1 MTLSR
6 EHSLKTR
13 FRTLYPEYANRLNG
27 LTGDEFNTVHN
38 QLIEEAKA
46 NLAKSMKE
54 AGLTLDIPAENIDQT
69 CCMVLSADQYNK
81 LISATGDDIKNQL
94 HVILDGVER
103 LKGMEKDEAGLV
115 TAQILLSGALS
126 IGILSTSSV
135 IAKLIEGAVEAVAAF
150 AGVTTAT
157 VGVVCAIVALV
168 VVAVLIPIIYFM
180 QKPANCIVLV
190 INETEHEL
198 LFDCD
203 YNVHGKPTLITSP
216 LKPCVVIPGVSKYP
230 VAGFFATE
238 KVSNALY
245 GTQYGFTLDCGST
258 GTKISFGVEC
268 PLTSI
273 YEDNNCYCSFSD
285 NAEQAANN
293 TADKNVQFFEDSK
306 NGIKASIRCHS
317 GAGSIAY
324 YIARV
329 YK

>member
-6 EHSLKTR
+6 EYSLKAK
-13 FRTLYPEYANRLNG
+13 FRNLYPEYADRLNG
-27 LTGDEFNTVHN
+27 LTGDSFNAVHN
-38 QLIEEAKA
+38 QLIEEAKE
-46 NLAKSMKE
+46 NLAAAMRE
-54 AGLTLDIPAENIDQT
+54 AGLTSEIPAENADQT

-115 TAQILLSGALS
+115 TAQLLLSGALS
-126 IGILSTSSV
+126 VGLLSTSAV
-135 IAKLIEGAVEAVAAF
+135 IAKLVEGAVEAVAAF
-150 AGVTTAT
+150 AGVTVAT
-157 VGVVCAIVALV
+157 VGVICAVVALV

-198 LFDCD
+198 LFDRD
-203 YNVHGKPTLITSP
+203 FNAHGKPMLITSP
-216 LKPCVVIPGVSKYP
+216 LKPCVEIPGVSKYP

-238 KVSNALY
+238 KKSSALY
-245 GTQYGFTLDCGST
+245 GTQYGFTLDCGAT

-285 NAEQAANN
+285 DAEQAAKK